1 MENLIYMYMYIIC
14 SNKSFRL
21 TPLFLLEHESN
32 QLRKRRTQSVDKSSY
47 DFLSAELKISV
58 NE

>member
-1 MENLIYMYMYIIC
+1 MYIIC